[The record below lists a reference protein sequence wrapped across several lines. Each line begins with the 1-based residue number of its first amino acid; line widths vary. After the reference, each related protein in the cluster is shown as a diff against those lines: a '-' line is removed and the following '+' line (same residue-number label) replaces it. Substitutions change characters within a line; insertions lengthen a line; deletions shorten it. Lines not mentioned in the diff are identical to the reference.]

1 MVLRDRQR
9 VTEQSVDDGDLLLR
23 RSAAAAAGLR
33 RDLADDDLVRP
44 ARPRD
49 RHRPRDRDLP
59 RRRLLLRAAERRVL
73 LLTAIAGHSGQP
85 AALI

>member
-1 MVLRDRQR
+1 VVLRDRQR
-9 VTEQSVDDGDLLLR
+9 VTEQSFDDGDLLLR
-23 RSAAAAAGLR
+23 RRAAAAGLR
-33 RDLADDDLVRP
+33 RDLADDDLALP

-49 RHRPRDRDLP
+49 LDRPRDRDLQ

-73 LLTAIAGHSGQP
+73 LLTAIAGHSRQP

>member
-23 RSAAAAAGLR
+23 RRAAAAGLR
-33 RDLADDDLVRP
+33 RDLADDDLVLL